1 MMNSLSSCIFF
12 FLVMLSSSVLFLPEQ
27 VSHLYAQ
34 SATGSQS
41 PTSQPTPATLGVK
54 ITTPTNEQQVSF
66 QNNNNSNLRLK
77 GTSTDNV
84 DKDCQVSVIIN
95 DIRPYQNTTATG
107 QGGKNDYSTWI
118 YSLAPTLI
126 KEGSN
131 KVTARISCV
140 NPSVVGANDTST
152 DANIVKHSSVFF
164 TVQSTPTAT
173 AATPVANESSSS
185 ITDSPNT
192 TETITSTTTTSTS
205 IRTKAVPYFVSNPN
219 CQVQLVSNDLSC
231 TIKLAGIENI
241 AKIQP
246 FLHAEL
252 TTSCINP
259 GGNTPPDKVRT
270 TPLIGDSKSIHA
282 VVDVNCPPSMTPSF
296 TYKNVELQVGDI

>member
-1 MMNSLSSCIFF
+1 MISFLLNDELIILLYLF

-54 ITTPTNEQQVSF
+54 ITTPTN
-66 QNNNNSNLRLK
+66 
-77 GTSTDNV
+77 
-84 DKDCQVSVIIN
+84 
-95 DIRPYQNTTATG
+95 G
-107 QGGKNDYSTWI
+107 QGGKNDYSTWV

-140 NPSVVGANDTST
+140 NPSVVGANDTSA

-185 ITDSPNT
+185 IADSPNT

-296 TYKNVELQVGDI
+296 TYKNVELQVGDILLSIPGTFSSK